1 MSSSQRVVRLAA
13 GVLCVESQYDVV
25 GEEGMEDR
33 TEGRGV
39 TAKVVREKR
48 KEQRAL
54 AQTTEA
60 EEEEGGMRAWAT
72 HKVRV

>member
-1 MSSSQRVVRLAA
+1 
-13 GVLCVESQYDVV
+13 
-25 GEEGMEDR
+25 MEDR

-54 AQTTEA
+54 AQAEA
-60 EEEEGGMRAWAT
+60 EERKREECEPGRRTRLGFKLGR
-72 HKVRV
+72 

>member
-1 MSSSQRVVRLAA
+1 
-13 GVLCVESQYDVV
+13 
-25 GEEGMEDR
+25 MEDR

-54 AQTTEA
+54 AQA
-60 EEEEGGMRAWAT
+60 EEEDWRKREECEPGLRLGFKLGR
-72 HKVRV
+72 